1 MTSMEHEIT
10 IARGALVPENQG
22 LADRVDA
29 GIGKA
34 EADLDAAKA
43 ELGRAALAEAQ
54 AKAKYDELHG
64 LTSSIRNLAP
74 LIREELNSRERSWR
88 AATATKEKVADACEM
103 ANKELASVCRARTQL
118 QQIGLY
124 RSAIGQTGQPA
135 LTD

>member
-1 MTSMEHEIT
+1 MQHEIT
-10 IARGALVPENQG
+10 IAREKLTPENQR

-34 EADLDAAKA
+34 EVDLDAVKS
-43 ELGRAALAEAQ
+43 ELTRAMQVEAQ

-88 AATATKEKVADACEM
+88 AATAAKLKVAEACEL
-103 ANKELASVCRARTQL
+103 ANKEFASACRARAQL

-124 RSAIGQTGQPA
+124 RAAMQQTGPSA
-135 LTD
+135 RAD